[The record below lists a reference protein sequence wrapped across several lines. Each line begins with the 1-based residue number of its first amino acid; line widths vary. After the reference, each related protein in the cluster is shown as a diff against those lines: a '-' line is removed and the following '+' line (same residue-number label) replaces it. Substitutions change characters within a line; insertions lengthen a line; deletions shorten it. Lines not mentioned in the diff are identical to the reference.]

1 MAKMKTEVPQ
11 YGTIMQKGIQYYRT
25 RIMDADGKQVSLYA
39 AKVKYNKPEE
49 LFSVVNGAFHQ
60 NAAD

>member
-1 MAKMKTEVPQ
+1 MNM
-11 YGTIMQKGIQYYRT
+11 RLLL
-25 RIMDADGKQVSLYA
+25 ADGKNLKLNLTMLIMDIY

>member
-1 MAKMKTEVPQ
+1 
-11 YGTIMQKGIQYYRT
+11 
-25 RIMDADGKQVSLYA
+25 MDIY

-60 NAAD
+60 NAADWKTAIFRGYHIG